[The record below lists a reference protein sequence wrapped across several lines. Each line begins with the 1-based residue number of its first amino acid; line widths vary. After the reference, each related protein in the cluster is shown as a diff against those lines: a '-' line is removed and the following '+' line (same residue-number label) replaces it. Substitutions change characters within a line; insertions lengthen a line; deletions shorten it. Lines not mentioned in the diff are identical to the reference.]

1 VAEEGGY
8 TVALDTVVTPELA
21 DEGLAREIVHRLQTM
36 RKNAG
41 FDIADY
47 ITTHYQGD
55 ADVVRVLRQFEDYV
69 RQETLSRELVE
80 GPPPE
85 GAYVEEHKL
94 SGRSVRLAVNRA
106 G

>member
-1 VAEEGGY
+1 
-8 TVALDTVVTPELA
+8 
-21 DEGLAREIVHRLQTM
+21 M

-55 ADVVRVLRQFEDYV
+55 AEMARVLRQFEDYV

-85 GAYVEEHKL
+85 GAYSEEQKL
-94 SGRSVRLAVNRA
+94 GGGSVRLAVRRLA
-106 G
+106 SGG

>member
-1 VAEEGGY
+1 
-8 TVALDTVVTPELA
+8 
-21 DEGLAREIVHRLQTM
+21 M

-47 ITTHYQGD
+47 ITTHYEGD
-55 ADVVRVLRQFEDYV
+55 AEVARVLRQFESYV
-69 RQETLSRELVE
+69 SQETLSRELVE

-85 GAYVEEHKL
+85 GAYSEEHKL
-94 SGRSVRLAVNRA
+94 GGGSVRLAVRRA